1 MSTAAQT
8 RIFGLRI
15 GIDPKILAGG
25 LIAIAVFLFWYN
37 SRSGE
42 GGGPATVSPRTRGEA
57 TAPPLARRTVVRR
70 PVAPNDRGVL
80 RVRPVDPTHGDLDPT
95 LRLDLLSRV
104 QSVPPAPAGRN
115 IFEAGPAP
123 GVANSSS
130 GAIKGP
136 IIPVVQRPP
145 QTQMPAAM
153 TPEVNIPLKYYGF
166 AKPVNK
172 RRGNLGFFLDGDN
185 VLMAGEGELIEK
197 RYLVVQLT
205 PHGARLEDTQLR
217 QDQTLPVMA
226 EATAQ

>member
-1 MSTAAQT
+1 MKAAAQT
-8 RIFGLRI
+8 RIFGLRV

-25 LIAIAVFLFWYN
+25 LIAIAVLLFWYN
-37 SRSGE
+37 SRSDDA
-42 GGGPATVSPRTRGEA
+42 GGAASVSSHARGGTIA
-57 TAPPLARRTVVRR
+57 SPQARRTAVRR
-70 PVAPNDRGVL
+70 TAAPSDRGVP

-123 GVANSSS
+123 GVTNN
-130 GAIKGP
+130 GAGTIKGP

-145 QTQMPAAM
+145 VQTMPAAI
-153 TPEVNIPLKYYGF
+153 TAQVNIPLKYYGF

-185 VLMAGEGELIEK
+185 VLMASEGELIQK

-226 EATAQ
+226 EAAVQ